1 MIPKLLHI
9 RELSVY
15 LLIYLVL
22 SCTTHAF
29 DVNSTT
35 LSIAENQS
43 AGTVVGEINASA
55 SSGNFTFNVSAH
67 TSQAG
72 SADTLGA
79 IGISFFVNG
88 AWTANETFFTAASL
102 GSVKTKSFFT
112 ASKPT
117 KLKFSSGSNVDAW
130 GYWKITSN
138 GTVILANPNGISGSP
153 IGTQPY
159 WVDGDASHG
168 TVANQIHTFPSQSY
182 TFSLVDGNGSS
193 GNALFSLESNGTLK
207 TAAVLDFETNA
218 SHSIRVR
225 ATDELNAS
233 VEKSFVVQ
241 VTDVNFSGATYVF
254 TNAGVT
260 GREGPN
266 QAQVDSNYS
275 GTNLANSVTVNTQG
289 IQEWVVPADGN
300 YSIEAWGGQGGR
312 GGTDS
317 SVVEGGQGAKSKGV
331 FSLSA
336 NNALK
341 ILVGQGGLGGGDSVG
356 GGGGGASFVVL
367 GSNSPLIVAGGGGGG
382 SYHSTHGPGI
392 DSRIGGNGKVELSSS
407 TSAGATHNASGGAGF
422 QSNSVAANYAGIASS
437 FTNGG
442 SGATGKTNHHG
453 GFGGGGG
460 GSSSYPSG
468 GGGGGYRGGDASGL
482 SWTQSVGQSKG
493 GYSFNSGTSKEN
505 SSTLGFN
512 LGHGR
517 VIITQLSGDS
527 PTPSNQAPGNLQ
539 SVSSLSISEN
549 QPAGSIVGELNATDA
564 NNADTLTYALVDGNG
579 SSGNTLFTLEANGTL
594 KTAAILDFEAN
605 ASHSIRVRVSDD
617 HNASAEKVFD
627 VNVTDDANDNSNGAT
642 YLFTNAGNSGRLG
655 PNQSQIDANYSG
667 TNLANSVT
675 INTQG
680 IQEWVVPAT
689 GNYRIEAFGAQGG
702 NGNPSDSNT
711 AGGKGSA
718 MKGNFLL
725 NSGETLKILVG
736 QNGKG
741 STLVGGGGGG
751 SFVTKAPYDSNG
763 SILVIAGGGGGG
775 VKGSWSSV
783 QFAEGGH
790 APVGQ
795 NGGDSEKHATNYGSV
810 APGPGGGQRTYG
822 GSVGYGGG
830 GGVGGGGGGFFGNGG
845 TGHNGAES
853 GTAYANGGSGGSG
866 SRSDGTA
873 DGGFGGGGGGYQ
885 DSSGYGG
892 AGGGY
897 SGGGGGTFNGSGS
910 GGGGGG
916 SFNSGTDQNNTGGT
930 NQGHGR
936 VIITNLSGS
945 ATSTLN
951 NGLVAWYPLDG
962 NGTDQSPTANHAT
975 VYGATPT
982 ADRRGEAGKALL
994 FGGSGSNDYVQA
1006 PFNQALS
1013 SSSLSYSVWAKPTST
1028 TTNHGSPITFRGN
1041 GGGFNLYKMPTNIW
1055 SHWTG
1060 DGSWRKFD
1068 AQAISLNWTA
1078 LAFTHDGTTGKCYQN
1093 GILVASLNKNYLP
1106 NQTGLFRI
1114 GSGSGSNGPTYFFK
1128 GAIDEV
1134 RVWNR
1139 VLSAEEISSLYTME
1153 KPPNWLPVDLNATGT
1168 LAFSENQP
1176 TGTLV
1181 GDFNATDLDANATLS
1196 FSLLSGSNLFGL
1208 DANGSLRTLHVF
1220 DFETNASSYAISV
1233 RVTDE
1238 HNASL
1243 DGNFTITLLNQVE
1256 DLDGDGTEDHYDND
1270 DDGDGFSDSTET
1282 AYGSDP
1288 RDSNSVAN
1296 AAPNALDLNGSS
1308 IQENQAAGTL
1318 VGDFNAIDPD
1328 TNASLT
1334 YSLHSGGN
1342 LFSLDVNG
1350 SLRTLHVFDFET
1362 NASTYAISV
1371 RVTDEHN
1378 ASLDG
1383 NFTITLLNQVE
1394 DLDGDGTEDYYDN
1407 DDDGDGFSD
1416 ATEIAYGSDPRDSN
1430 SVANAAPII
1439 LDLNGSSI
1447 QENQTAGTL
1456 VGDFN
1461 ATDPDANATLSFS
1474 LLSGGNLFSLDA
1486 NGTLR
1491 TLHVFDFETN
1501 ASSYAISVRVTDE
1514 HNASL
1519 DGNFTI
1525 TLLNQVEDLDGDGT
1539 EDHYDNDDDGD
1550 GFSDATETAYGSD
1563 PRDPNSVANATP
1575 NALDLNGSSIQENQA
1590 AGTLVGD
1597 FNATDPDTNASIT
1610 YSLHSGGNLF
1620 SLDVNGSLR
1629 TLHVFDFETNASS
1642 YAISVRVTDEH
1653 NATLDGNFTITLLNQ
1668 VEDLD
1673 GDGTEDHYDSDD
1685 DGDGFSDA
1693 TEIAYGSDPRNPNS
1707 VANAA
1712 PNALDLN
1719 GSSILENQPA
1729 GTFVGKLLAIDPDTN
1744 ATLAFSF
1751 LSGGNL
1757 FYLDANGSLRTL
1769 HVFDFETNAS
1779 SYAISVRVTDE
1790 HNASLDGNFTIA
1802 LLNQVEDLDGDG
1814 TEDHYDND
1822 EDGDGFSD
1830 ATEIAYGSDPR
1841 DSNSVANAAPNALD
1855 LNGSSIQ
1862 ENQTA
1867 GTLVGHLLASDPDAN
1882 ASLSFSLVKGKGS
1895 EDNHLFYL
1903 EGAKL
1908 LTLATFDFEAGA
1920 APPASQSSPPESND
1934 TRPAPPGSL
1943 NDSES
1948 NASVRQPEKDSSVSS
1963 PTPIPDEN
1971 QSIAQTPSSHADDGN
1986 LSFSS
1991 PLGNS
1996 TPTGPELP
2004 DSNSTRRAG
2013 ESFGFEN
2020 QATLFKVRI
2029 RVTDEHNASLE
2040 KAFVIEL
2047 LNQIEDFDGDGVEDA
2062 FDPDDVVYLMPEL
2075 GTIETILLE
2084 NGRVSLSVGFKAN
2097 SDFALPSFAFEL
2109 SGNADFKGN
2118 LRAIPGLVEQDQIHG
2133 SVPDLNPGTTY
2144 HVRLLATHRAKQ
2156 THSSSTSFQIPSVVK
2171 HWWESESPAESGW
2184 RTSPWLGSFRPYT
2197 NGWIYHLGLGW
2208 AYAQS
2213 DGQDGLWLW
2222 MEAEGWVWSAP
2233 QCWPHLW
2240 KDRSTNWLYFV
2251 KQHEGKPALYDY
2263 VTESFRWK

>member
-9 RELSVY
+9 RELSVH
-15 LLIYLVL
+15 LLMYLVL

-43 AGTVVGEINASA
+43 AGTVVGEINTSA

-67 TSQAG
+67 TSQAD
-72 SADTLGA
+72 SADTPGA

-88 AWTANETFFTAASL
+88 AWTANEAFFTAASQ
-102 GSVKTKSFFT
+102 GSVKSKSFST

-117 KLKFSSGSNVDAW
+117 KLKFSAGSNANAW

-159 WVDGDASHG
+159 WVDGDASLG

-193 GNALFSLESNGTLK
+193 GNTLFTLESNGTLK
-207 TAAVLDFETNA
+207 SAAVLDFETNA

-225 ATDELNAS
+225 AVDELNAS
-233 VEKSFVVQ
+233 VEKSFIVQ
-241 VTDVNFSGATYVF
+241 VSDVNFSGATYVF

-382 SYHSTHGPGI
+382 SYHSTHGPGV

-442 SGATGKTNHHG
+442 SGATGKTNHDG

-493 GYSFNSGTSKEN
+493 GYSFNSGTSKED

-517 VIITQLSGDS
+517 VIITQLSGNS

-539 SVSSLSISEN
+539 SVSSLSIVEN
-549 QPAGSIVGELNATDA
+549 QLAGSVVGEFNATDA
-564 NNADTLTYALVDGNG
+564 NNGDTLTYALVDGNG
-579 SSGNTLFTLEANGTL
+579 SSGNTLFTLEGNGTL

-605 ASHSIRVRVSDD
+605 ASHSIRVRVSDN

-627 VNVTDDANDNSNGAT
+627 VNVTDDFNDNSNGAT

-655 PNQSQIDANYSG
+655 PTQSQIDANYSG

-680 IQEWVVPAT
+680 IQEWTVPAT

-751 SFVTKAPYDSNG
+751 SFVTKAPHDSNG

-866 SRSDGTA
+866 SRSDGTT

-916 SFNSGTDQNNTGGT
+916 SFNSGTDQNNTGGANQGHGRVIITQLSGNSPTPSNQAPGNLQSVSSLSIVENQPAGSVVGEFNATDANNGDTLTYTLVDGNGSSGNTLFTLEGNGTLKTAAILDFEANVSHSIRVRVSDDHNASAEKVFDVNVTDDANDNSIPQGTTYVFSNAGATGRLGPTQSQINASYSGTNLANSVTINNQGIQEWNVPASGNYRIEAWGARGGGAMYGSTSYDEGLGAKMAGKFTLNSSETLKVLIGQEGSPQHGASGGGGSFVVLSNGNVKLVIAGGGGGSGSGGGVSGQGSNRHAVVTSDGMDGTTYSSDQAGAGGTNGGAGGTVTSSWNGYGGSGFSGNGSESFSFLNGGMGGPGYNLNSPGGFGGGGGGGMWGAGGGGGYSGGGNNSRHAVGGGAGSYNSGSDQNNTGGT

-936 VIITNLSGS
+936 VIITYLSGS
-945 ATSTLN
+945 ATSTLS

-962 NGTDQSPTANHAT
+962 NGTDLSATANHGT
-975 VYGATPT
+975 VHGATPT

-994 FGGSGSNDYVQA
+994 FEGSGSNDYVQA

-1013 SSSLSYSVWAKPTST
+1013 SSSFSYSIWARPTST

-1106 NQTGLFRI
+1106 NQSEVLRI
-1114 GSGSGSNGPTYFFK
+1114 GSGSASNGPTYFFK

-1134 RVWNR
+1134 RIWNR

-1176 TGTLV
+1176 VGTVV

-1196 FSLLSGSNLFGL
+1196 FSLLSG
-1208 DANGSLRTLHVF
+1208 
-1220 DFETNASSYAISV
+1220 
-1233 RVTDE
+1233 
-1238 HNASL
+1238 
-1243 DGNFTITLLNQVE
+1243 
-1256 DLDGDGTEDHYDND
+1256 
-1270 DDGDGFSDSTET
+1270 
-1282 AYGSDP
+1282 
-1288 RDSNSVAN
+1288 
-1296 AAPNALDLNGSS
+1296 
-1308 IQENQAAGTL
+1308 
-1318 VGDFNAIDPD
+1318 
-1328 TNASLT
+1328 
-1334 YSLHSGGN
+1334 GN
-1342 LFSLDVNG
+1342 LFSLD
-1350 SLRTLHVFDFET
+1350 D
-1362 NASTYAISV
+1362 
-1371 RVTDEHN
+1371 
-1378 ASLDG
+1378 
-1383 NFTITLLNQVE
+1383 
-1394 DLDGDGTEDYYDN
+1394 
-1407 DDDGDGFSD
+1407 
-1416 ATEIAYGSDPRDSN
+1416 
-1430 SVANAAPII
+1430 
-1439 LDLNGSSI
+1439 
-1447 QENQTAGTL
+1447 
-1456 VGDFN
+1456 
-1461 ATDPDANATLSFS
+1461 
-1474 LLSGGNLFSLDA
+1474 
-1486 NGTLR
+1486 
-1491 TLHVFDFETN
+1491 
-1501 ASSYAISVRVTDE
+1501 
-1514 HNASL
+1514 
-1519 DGNFTI
+1519 
-1525 TLLNQVEDLDGDGT
+1525 
-1539 EDHYDNDDDGD
+1539 
-1550 GFSDATETAYGSD
+1550 
-1563 PRDPNSVANATP
+1563 
-1575 NALDLNGSSIQENQA
+1575 
-1590 AGTLVGD
+1590 
-1597 FNATDPDTNASIT
+1597 
-1610 YSLHSGGNLF
+1610 
-1620 SLDVNGSLR
+1620 NGSLR

-1673 GDGTEDHYDSDD
+1673 GDGTEDHYDNDD

-1693 TEIAYGSDPRNPNS
+1693 TE
-1707 VANAA
+1707 
-1712 PNALDLN
+1712 
-1719 GSSILENQPA
+1719 
-1729 GTFVGKLLAIDPDTN
+1729 T
-1744 ATLAFSF
+1744 
-1751 LSGGNL
+1751 
-1757 FYLDANGSLRTL
+1757 
-1769 HVFDFETNAS
+1769 
-1779 SYAISVRVTDE
+1779 
-1790 HNASLDGNFTIA
+1790 
-1802 LLNQVEDLDGDG
+1802 
-1814 TEDHYDND
+1814 
-1822 EDGDGFSD
+1822 
-1830 ATEIAYGSDPR
+1830 AYGSDPR

-1867 GTLVGHLLASDPDAN
+1867 GTLVGDFNATDPDANATLTYSLISGGNQFSLDVNGSLRTLHMFDFETNASSYAISVRVTDEHNATLDGNFTIALLNQVEDLDGDGTEDHYDNDDDGDGFSDATEIAYGSDPHDSNSVANATPNALDLNGSSILENQPSGTLVGRLLATDSDAN
-1882 ASLSFSLVKGKGS
+1882 ASLSFSLVQGTGS

-1903 EGAKL
+1903 EGAIVR
-1908 LTLATFDFEAGA
+1908 TLAVFDYEAGA
-1920 APPASQSSPPESND
+1920 APPQTGSSSP
-1934 TRPAPPGSL
+1934 
-1943 NDSES
+1943 ES
-1948 NASVRQPEKDSSVSS
+1948 NASVRQLEKDSSVSS
-1963 PTPIPDEN
+1963 PAPIPDQN
-1971 QSIAQTPSSHADDGN
+1971 QSIAQTPSSQGHDGN
-1986 LSFSS
+1986 LSFSNS
-1991 PLGNS
+1991 LGNS
-1996 TPTGPELP
+1996 TPTGPELAE
-2004 DSNSTRRAG
+2004 SNASRRAG
-2013 ESFGFEN
+2013 ESFGFET
-2020 QATLFKVRI
+2020 QPTHFKVRI

-2097 SDFALPSFAFEL
+2097 SDFALPSFAFQL
-2109 SGNADFKGN
+2109 SGNANFKGD
-2118 LRAIPGLVEQDQIHG
+2118 LRVIPGLVEQDQIHG
-2133 SVPDLNPGTTY
+2133 SVPDLKPGTTY

-2156 THSSSTSFQIPSVVK
+2156 SHSSSTSFQIPSVVK

-2184 RTSPWLGSFRPYT
+2184 RVSPWLGSFRPYT
-2197 NGWIYHLGLGW
+2197 NGWIFHLGLGW

-2251 KQHEGKPALYDY
+2251 KEHEGKPALYDY